1 MSQDVV
7 EAASK
12 EKEVL
17 CCKSKPGV
25 QLFGLLLLLDV
36 VRLD

>member
-1 MSQDVV
+1 
-7 EAASK
+7 
-12 EKEVL
+12 VL
-17 CCKSKPGV
+17 RCKSKPGV